1 METINEILSENQKF
15 SHFVTISDIQS
26 INIIVRIL
34 VICCY
39 RAKIEIFLE
48 TLEKLPSTSQALG

>member
-26 INIIVRIL
+26 ISIIVRI
-34 VICCY
+34 
-39 RAKIEIFLE
+39 
-48 TLEKLPSTSQALG
+48 